1 METGDYSRRF
11 LVILLLAVVAGVGL
25 YFLPETLWG
34 VRIKRVD
41 LLSDIREAPPAVS
54 LDSLWKQLEREDTIP
69 AIGPAARDSLLR
81 AAAIDS
87 AAAALRD
94 SLYRVVNAFSG
105 ADSSGTRV
113 EDYSAGHTGL
123 QRFFRAL
130 DESRRP
136 GRTARVAFMGDSF
149 IEGDI
154 VVADFREFLQERF
167 GGGGVGFVPVTST
180 AAGFRP
186 TIRQEAGGWVTRSLP
201 GSRELPHILSGTIF
215 EAEGDEARLSF
226 KSTSF
231 RPSLSRAT
239 SLKLLY
245 GRNDSTLA
253 RLTRAGDS
261 PDTLEV
267 ALPPASAPRQVTLEG
282 PVQEGEFL
290 FTRARGFLAYGIAL
304 DGEGG
309 VVVDNYASRG
319 NSGLIFEHLDPATCA
334 ALDEI
339 RHYDLIILQYGLN
352 IVSEETLQ
360 YGWYRVRVVQL
371 IRHLRKCFPD
381 SDMLMLGVSDRA
393 SRQNGSFQTMPAV
406 LALLHVQRQAA
417 RQAGIPF
424 WNLFGA
430 MGGRNSML
438 KFVEQDWASKDF
450 SHLNFKGGRKI
461 ANSLMN
467 ALMLE
472 KEFYDQIED
481 PAQ

>member
-1 METGDYSRRF
+1 MNTGDYSRRF

-34 VRIKRVD
+34 VKIKRVD
-41 LLSDIREAPPAVS
+41 LLSDIRETPPAIS

-69 AIGPAARDSLLR
+69 AIDLAARDSLLR

-87 AAAALRD
+87 TAAALRD

-105 ADSSGTRV
+105 ADSLGSRV

-130 DESRRP
+130 DESQRS
-136 GRTARVAFMGDSF
+136 GRTTRVAFMGDSF

-180 AAGFRP
+180 AAHFRP
-186 TIRQEAGGWVTRSLP
+186 TIQQEAGGWVTRSLP
-201 GSRELPHILSGTIF
+201 GAKEFPHILSGMIF
-215 EAEGDEARLSF
+215 EAKGDEARISF
-226 KSTSF
+226 KNTNF
-231 RPSLSRAT
+231 RPSLARVT

-245 GRNDSTLA
+245 ERNDSTLM
-253 RLTRAGDS
+253 RLTYLGDK
-261 PDTLEV
+261 PDTLAL
-267 ALPPASAPRQVTLEG
+267 ALPPSSTLQQFALDE
-282 PVQEGEFL
+282 PVSEGEFL
-290 FTRARGFLAYGIAL
+290 FTRAKGFRAFGIAL
-304 DGEGG
+304 EEEGG
-309 VVVDNYASRG
+309 VIVDNYALRG
-319 NSGLIFEHLDPATCA
+319 NSGLIFEHLDPAVCA
-334 ALDEI
+334 AFDEI

-352 IVSEETLQ
+352 VASEETLQ
-360 YGWYRVRVVQL
+360 YGWYRARLVRLV
-371 IRHLRKCFPD
+371 RHFRACFPG
-381 SDMLMLGVSDRA
+381 SDILMLGVSDRA
-393 SRQNGSFQTMPAV
+393 SRANGSFQTMPGV

-417 RQAGIPF
+417 RQAGVPF

-438 KFVEQDWASKDF
+438 TFVEQDRASKDF
-450 SHLNFKGGRKI
+450 SHLNFKGGRVI
-461 ANSLMN
+461 AGALVD

-472 KEFYDQIED
+472 KEFYDRVGR
-481 PAQ
+481 